1 MSDTPQS
8 DTRQSATPQNAS
20 AAYRDEAPALATAGS
35 APEPPLPYDPF
46 PIPPYRALEGDGW
59 RCWRMPGGIA
69 GAGYFTD
76 WRAVD
81 HPAFGLMRGAGES
94 WMTLT
99 PMEIESQWPHLQ
111 AASGHVLIG
120 GLGLALMAYA
130 VAAKPEVAAVT
141 VVERDP
147 AVIRLARRFAAMDDW
162 PDAGKV
168 RVVEADLRRRRADAP
183 VDFLYVDIWRGY
195 RAEPKIADMQAILKN
210 ISAPRAGYWGQE
222 VDAVDWWVAQG
233 KPAESFD
240 ADAFRA
246 FCAATGLPLIGL
258 EEPRYPALCRRAAA
272 NPNIPDQAMAEAI
285 RAADA
290 LSP

>member
-1 MSDTPQS
+1 M
-8 DTRQSATPQNAS
+8 SATPRS
-20 AAYRDEAPALATAGS
+20 ACVAYRDEAPALATAGS

-46 PIPPYRALEGDGW
+46 PIPPYRAMEGDGW

-76 WRAVD
+76 WRSFD

-130 VAAKPEVAAVT
+130 VACKPAVSRVT

-147 AVIRLARRFAAMDDW
+147 AVIRLARRFAAMDAW

-168 RVVEADLRRRRADAP
+168 AVVEADLLAFRADAP

-210 ISAPRAGYWGQE
+210 IPAPRAGYWGQE
-222 VDAVDWWVAQG
+222 VDAVDWQVARG
-233 KPAESFD
+233 ASAERFD
-240 ADAFRA
+240 AEAFRA

-258 EEPRYPALCRRAAA
+258 EEPRYPVLCRRAAA
-272 NPNIPDQAMAEAI
+272 NPNIPDRETAEAI